1 MPVQSTLF
9 FSYTYP
15 YWSRYSISPFCLML
29 FQMPLPYLILSNPDL
44 FQDCKS
50 ETNQSI
56 SQLIKNQKFPS
67 WCMLC
72 CVSLVLKRVCVSG
85 GLEVCLFVCVCVH
98 VWIKNCGNVA
108 HTWQCIHFSW
118 PIKLY
123 QQSWKAFPT
132 MKLDTNSDLENNL
145 THMPQANL

>member
-1 MPVQSTLF
+1 
-9 FSYTYP
+9 
-15 YWSRYSISPFCLML
+15 ML

-85 GLEVCLFVCVCVH
+85 GLEVCLFVCVCMCMFELKTVVMWH
-98 VWIKNCGNVA
+98 TPDNVY
-108 HTWQCIHFSW
+108 IF
-118 PIKLY
+118 
-123 QQSWKAFPT
+123 
-132 MKLDTNSDLENNL
+132 LD
-145 THMPQANL
+145 P